1 MFETT
6 SKLRPSS
13 VMRAVAAVGLLIS
26 VTACGSLGGSSK
38 ETPPPPTATVWA
50 TQQSEASATAA
61 ATPESFPTMES
72 TPVTV
77 ASPVASA
84 TATVTAASPA
94 ASPAATVT
102 ATLAVTPAGATP
114 NVQSVLTDILAGM
127 PSTSA
132 ATPVAGASTPSQMAT
147 PSASTPV
154 AALTVTSC
162 EPNEVPQFT
171 GTKPDYVVKEDVNFR
186 VGPGSDCDVIGDPL
200 SQGVRLTVISD
211 PVVREGDPARWV
223 KVNVDGQIGWVA
235 LEFIEPYQP

>member
-38 ETPPPPTATVWA
+38 ETPPPPIATVWA

-61 ATPESFPTMES
+61 ATPELFPTMES

-84 TATVTAASPA
+84 T
-94 ASPAATVT
+94 ATVT